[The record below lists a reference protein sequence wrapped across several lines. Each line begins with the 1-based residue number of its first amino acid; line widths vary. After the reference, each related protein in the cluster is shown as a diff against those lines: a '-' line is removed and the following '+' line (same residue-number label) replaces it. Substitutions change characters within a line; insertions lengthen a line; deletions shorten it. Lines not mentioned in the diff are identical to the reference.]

1 MVNLNKIKQELSFLY
16 YKLKMI
22 NLNESLIIMIF
33 LAENMVS
40 FG

>member
-1 MVNLNKIKQELSFLY
+1 MVNLKKIKQELSFLY

>member
-1 MVNLNKIKQELSFLY
+1 MVNLKKIKQELSFLY

-33 LAENMVS
+33 LAESMVS